1 MDDRNMTQNDQTK
14 HKNKSKRR
22 VIIPLVIAVLLVA
35 CGIGMLN
42 FYGSGSIS
50 AVISDF
56 CKSVFGG
63 DVSGVSENL
72 SEGEALEDN
81 ARPELTLYLKEGSAV
96 DADKI
101 TSSNLRSPDG
111 FDKVKPIYDGN
122 PDTCIDCPDGTTV
135 LDAGEVKNLAYIKYL
150 PNCSTQDAA
159 NSCIGTKFYA
169 SKDNVDFVELGTV
182 MPDVTGDLS
191 TDWHIIEFSGYGL
204 YRYFKVVP
212 PPYASISEVEWVC
225 NNGIVSEGR
234 NTSIDFVAYNA
245 RNDYHGLITLAVYNR
260 DGALKTFETQKAE
273 FLVGEYTPVI
283 FSHLD
288 VKLGDYIKIL
298 AYDSDSM
305 KVLVGAPLEYRYTEA
320 SGNLEL
326 SNIYSDNMVL
336 QADEELVLSGKAPSG
351 SIVTAELTDDES
363 KHTVSASATV
373 REFSDWKLS
382 LGTFRN
388 GGSYTLRITADN
400 VELEYKNIT
409 FGDVFVF
416 AGQSNMEFYLCGE
429 KNGEKL
435 LKSRDGKKQASS
447 SNIRLMNM
455 YTIGVNGA
463 AAEIDNVPLC
473 DWNGYWTELTPES
486 AAYVSAISYYFSKEL
501 NQRTGRNI
509 GIISVAVGDTEINR
523 WYPRGEKYG
532 SFEGTDGRLYNNR
545 IYPFTKMKIKGILWY
560 QGEADMYRT
569 NMNAGQYSDAM
580 AGLVDIYR
588 EKWNQ
593 PNLPFYYA
601 QVARYGTKDESEIRE
616 GQRLA
621 LRKIANK
628 ENTAMI
634 SLLDII
640 GTYKQGSGCARTDI
654 HPWQKEIA
662 AKRFVSCVMCDLYN
676 GSDDF
681 TGPEYESSEI
691 NGSKVIITF
700 KHKGRLKVM
709 DKSQYADSV
718 CDENIK
724 NRNIDV
730 SVPHE
735 FSVVDAEGKFYPAD
749 AEIIDD
755 KVVVQSDSVSN
766 PVGAVYAW
774 GAYPEMPNL
783 TDDTNL
789 PVSTFDTRNGSAVIK

>member
-1 MDDRNMTQNDQTK
+1 MNDKNTTQNHQAK
-14 HKNKSKRR
+14 HENKSKRR

-35 CGIGMLN
+35 CGIVMLS
-42 FYGSGSIS
+42 FYGGGSIS
-50 AVISDF
+50 AGISDL
-56 CKSVFGG
+56 CKAVF
-63 DVSGVSENL
+63 VSDGLAGSEDLSESEPSENT
-72 SEGEALEDN
+72 AQ
-81 ARPELTLYLKEGSAV
+81 PELTLYLAEGLAV
-96 DADKI
+96 DSDRI
-101 TSSNLRSPDG
+101 TSSNLKSPDG
-111 FDKVKPIYDGN
+111 FDEVKPMYDGD

-135 LDAGEVKNLAYIKYL
+135 LDAGGVKNLSYIKYL

-169 SKDNVDFVELGTV
+169 SKDNIDFVELGSV

-191 TDWHIIEFSGYGL
+191 LGWHVVDFSGYGL

-212 PPYASISEVEWVC
+212 PPYASICEIEWVC
-225 NNGIVSEGR
+225 NNGIVSEGG
-234 NTSIDFVAYNA
+234 NTSIDFVAYDA
-245 RNDYHGLITLAVYNR
+245 QNDYHGLITLAVYNR
-260 DGALKTFETQKAE
+260 DGALKTFKTQKAE
-273 FLVGEYTPVI
+273 FLVGEYTPIV

-288 VKLGDYIKIL
+288 VKLGDFIKIL

-305 KVLVGAPLEYRYTEA
+305 SVLVGAPLEYRYTEA
-320 SGNLEL
+320 SSNLTL
-326 SNIYSDNMVL
+326 PNIYSDNMVL
-336 QADEELVLSGKAPSG
+336 QADEELVLSGKAPNG

-363 KHTVSASATV
+363 KHTVRASATV

-388 GGSYTLRITADN
+388 GGSYTLRLTADN
-400 VELEYKNIT
+400 DELEYKNIT

-435 LKSRDGKKQASS
+435 LKSHDGKEQASS
-447 SNIRLMNM
+447 HNIRLMNM

-523 WYPRGEKYG
+523 WYPRGGKYG

-545 IYPFTKMKIKGILWY
+545 IYPFTKLKIKGILWY

-588 EKWNQ
+588 EKWNK
-593 PNLPFYYA
+593 PDLPFYYA
-601 QVARYGTKDESEIRE
+601 QVTRYGAKDESEIRE

-621 LRKIANK
+621 LRKIANSN
-628 ENTAMI
+628 NTAMI

-640 GTYKQGSGCARTDI
+640 GAYKQGSGCARTDI

-662 AKRFVSCVMCDLYN
+662 AKRFVSCVMHDLYG
-676 GSDDF
+676 GSDDI

-691 NGSKVIITF
+691 DGNKVIISF

-724 NRNIDV
+724 DRNINTD
-730 SVPHE
+730 VPHE
-735 FSVVDAEGKFYPAD
+735 FCVVDAEGKFFSAD
-749 AEIIDD
+749 AEIVDD
-755 KVVVQSDSVSN
+755 KVVVQSDSVPN

-789 PVSTFDTRNGSAVIK
+789 PVSTFDTRNGSAVIR